1 VRVSDLIAKNK
12 IKVSILSLAALASAS
27 LVFAS
32 GSTSIANSLPA
43 TSPTTKPMA
52 AMATQS
58 APLWATLTAQQKL
71 ALAPLSG
78 EWDKMDATRKKKWL
92 EIANKY
98 PSMKPDEQVRVQER
112 IRDWVKLSPEQRMQV
127 RENFAKTTKINP
139 EQKSAQW
146 QQYQQL
152 SEEQKKQLASEAG
165 TKKSITNLPPE
176 SQRNIQPLAPIR
188 VGPPVPKPSPKP
200 VPAPKP
206 VAEAIPPV
214 DPAQLAP
221 LTPPVAPIINTTA
234 SQAAVK

>member
-12 IKVSILSLAALASAS
+12 IKSIFSLTVLASAS
-27 LVFAS
+27 LAFAS
-32 GSTSIANSLPA
+32 DSTPLANALPTTSPA
-43 TSPTTKPMA
+43 TKPVLPIA
-52 AMATQS
+52 AQS
-58 APLWATLTAQQKL
+58 TPLWVTLTPQQKL

-152 SEEQKKQLASEAG
+152 SEEQKKQLAIEAG
-165 TKKSITNLPPE
+165 TKKSVTNLPPE
-176 SQRNIQPLAPIR
+176 SQRNIQTLAPIR
-188 VGPPVPKPSPKP
+188 VGPPAPKPSPKP

-206 VAEAIPPV
+206 VAESIPPV
-214 DPAQLAP
+214 DPAQVTPIA
-221 LTPPVAPIINTTA
+221 PPVAPAINTSA